1 MYIVLVALHPDI
13 EAIQSQRVI
22 ETLKIALHKVVLKI
36 TDCLM
41 FSSSSLRFRPGTP
54 PTPPLLFR
62 VRRTWATSGQGTLVT
77 LAPLPFRTA
86 KDGDYFCLWSSVRL
100 VAMVAFPLLSSSH
113 PAFLLWLLCLLATS
127 QNETSACYCHYRR
140 RENQGSH
147 CEASVVFFSLSDYF
161 NSCEFSEPKCQT
173 QQEF

>member
-1 MYIVLVALHPDI
+1 MLPLHPDI

-41 FSSSSLRFRPGTP
+41 FSSSSLRFRPGNP
-54 PTPPLLFR
+54 QHPLYYTEFGGQD
-62 VRRTWATSGQGTLVT
+62 SGQGTLVT
-77 LAPLPFRTA
+77 LAPLPFRGA

-147 CEASVVFFSLSDYF
+147 CEASVVFFLLSDNF
-161 NSCEFSEPKCQT
+161 NSCEFSEPKCRT